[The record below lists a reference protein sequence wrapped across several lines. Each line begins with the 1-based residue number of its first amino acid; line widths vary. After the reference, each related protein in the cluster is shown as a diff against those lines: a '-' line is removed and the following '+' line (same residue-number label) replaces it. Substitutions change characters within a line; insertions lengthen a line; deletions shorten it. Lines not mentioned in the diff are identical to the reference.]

1 MTDVSGERYVCD
13 AEVDFT
19 DFDGTP
25 ASAPCGRPAT
35 RRLVLD
41 DEQGKDYIEAVGG
54 WDEYRAHALW
64 DDPTFDPGPDPGREK
79 WGHVPVLTCDEH
91 YALLV
96 DDIASGAMLGVTIIS
111 DEPVEGR

>member
-19 DFDGTP
+19 DFDGTQ
-25 ASAPCGRPAT
+25 ASAPCGAPAT

-54 WDEYRAHALW
+54 WETYRAHALW
-64 DDPTFDPGPDPGREK
+64 DDPDDDPGPDPGREK
-79 WGHVPVLTCDEH
+79 WGHVTVLTCDTHHSE
-91 YALLV
+91 LLEEV
-96 DDIASGAMLGVTIIS
+96 ASGAMLGVTILS
-111 DEPVEGR
+111 DEAV